1 MCVDS
6 LLNLVMPIPGSLQH
20 KLMDWSSEIMGSVS
34 GGRGLWGSE
43 PDWKILGSR
52 ESFLGPKDA
61 TPMLWK
67 RPWESLCYP
76 QEDSKGKFCWASP
89 GAHNMAATLQ
99 TTTLAPS
106 TAQEH
111 WDPFSGSFRACF
123 REKESQ
129 RVHVCCYSHSF
140 TQPTLCRQYFSNH
153 SLAVNTR
160 DFLPVLTTVALVVMP
175 LSGIAR
181 QRASCLRASER
192 RGEDGCLPFS
202 SQRGCGSQLPG
213 HSG

>member
-1 MCVDS
+1 
-6 LLNLVMPIPGSLQH
+6 
-20 KLMDWSSEIMGSVS
+20 
-34 GGRGLWGSE
+34 
-43 PDWKILGSR
+43 
-52 ESFLGPKDA
+52 
-61 TPMLWK
+61 
-67 RPWESLCYP
+67 
-76 QEDSKGKFCWASP
+76 
-89 GAHNMAATLQ
+89 MAATLQ
-99 TTTLAPS
+99 TATLAPS
-106 TAQEH
+106 SAQEH

-123 REKESQ
+123 REKQSQ

-192 RGEDGCLPFS
+192 RGEDRKAPHCYLPGTRAS
-202 SQRGCGSQLPG
+202 RLPIRHSEERQARKHTTSEPAHPRPGPTGKHQRGQGHQAIPG
-213 HSG
+213 LCEDE